1 MTEFSAVLV
10 LNRHSRQGTYIQGP
24 AVSKSDGEIS
34 WEVHLSKVAA
44 ETPGR
49 AEHRQAIAPLSALRV
64 LFSLSSTNSALGKK
78 SQTA

>member
-1 MTEFSAVLV
+1 MARQFHHDDRVQFILV

-44 ETPGR
+44 GPPGR
-49 AEHRQAIAPLSALRV
+49 AEHRRAIAPPAL
-64 LFSLSSTNSALGKK
+64 
-78 SQTA
+78 